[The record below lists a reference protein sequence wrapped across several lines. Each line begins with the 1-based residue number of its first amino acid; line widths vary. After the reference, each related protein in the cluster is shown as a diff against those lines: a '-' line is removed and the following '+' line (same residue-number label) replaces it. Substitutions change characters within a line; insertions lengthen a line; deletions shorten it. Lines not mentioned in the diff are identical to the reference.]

1 MNVLRRKTLA
11 GAAEKPAI
19 VLVHGAFEDAHIW
32 YAVSA
37 KLQTDGYRVINVNLP
52 GRPSAPTTSQISSEL
67 YRDTVLQAMA
77 AETQPVLLVGH
88 SFGGMTVSAVA
99 EAAPEKVRTAV
110 YLAAYLPRDGESML
124 SLARQDR
131 DSQAGPALRID
142 EARGIIT
149 VQHAARADLFAN
161 DAPEGLRELLPN
173 LIIDEPLLPLATPAR
188 LSAARFGTVDKV
200 YIHTERDRVVSP
212 ALQRQMVDVTPVRLA
227 LSLDAGHLPLMTS
240 VVALVHAIE
249 QAAQ

>member
-1 MNVLRRKTLA
+1 MNVVNKP
-11 GAAEKPAI
+11 AAAKPAI
-19 VLVHGAFEDAHIW
+19 VLVHGAFADAHVW

-52 GRPSAPTTSQISSEL
+52 GRPSAPATHQVSSEL
-67 YRDTVLQAMA
+67 YRDSVLQAMA

-88 SFGGMTVSAVA
+88 SFGGMTVAAVA
-99 EAAPEKVRTAV
+99 EAAPERVRTAV
-110 YLAAYLPRDGESML
+110 FLAAYLPRDGESML
-124 SLARQDR
+124 SLAKQDR

-142 EARGIIT
+142 EARGM
-149 VQHAARADLFAN
+149 VAVHHAARADLFAN

-173 LIIDEPLLPLATPAR
+173 LIIDEPLLPLATPVR
-188 LSAARFGTVDKV
+188 LSAARFGAVDKV
-200 YIHTERDRVVSP
+200 YIHTDRDRVVSP
-212 ALQRQMVDVTPVRLA
+212 ALQQQMVRATPVRLT
-227 LSLDAGHLPLMTS
+227 LTLDSGHTPFLTN